1 MKKLISV
8 LLTLIIVFA
17 CSVYA
22 FADGSDV
29 LKFNPDG
36 HFRILMINDT
46 QDVGKGSRSE
56 TAAFINAALDR
67 EKPDLVVFV
76 GDQLSDMYPNAAKKD
91 YKLAIDKIIKP
102 LQDRGVPFL
111 VTLGNHDHDR
121 ADVMSEEEMFEVYAS
136 YDNCAAVKGSNDPF
150 TYNVPVYSS
159 NGSSALFNIYMM
171 DTNNKKDGGYEGIRA
186 SQLEWYNSVS
196 ASLKAENGGNPLPSL
211 LFQHVPVKEIYSL
224 FTECKWS
231 DENAVYSSRDGKWYV
246 LNENMA
252 SGQLGE
258 APCSEN
264 FDVQTG
270 QYQAWVENGDI
281 MGAFFAH
288 DHVNNFVGT
297 TDDGIT
303 MGYNGGT
310 GFRAYGADCGRT
322 MRVFDI
328 YENDVENYD
337 THLIYYQD
345 LVGEKGGNLFFDTFS
360 PSLLNS
366 LMKIVYFFFGWAIEL
381 AKA

>member
-8 LLTLIIVFA
+8 LLTLIIVFV
-17 CSVYA
+17 CSVCA

-29 LKFNPDG
+29 LKFDSGG

-76 GDQLSDMYPNAAKKD
+76 GDQLSDMYPNATKKD

-102 LQDRGVPFL
+102 LQDRSIPFL

-186 SQLEWYNSVS
+186 FQLEWYNSVS
-196 ASLKAENGGNPLPSL
+196 ASLKSENGGKPLPSL

-246 LNENMA
+246 LNETMA

-328 YENDVENYD
+328 YENDVENYE